1 MTPKDSVFGGGREER
16 RIVKESSHQGAT
28 TLQDLVMAQ
37 ALEIEALMN
46 VLERKGFINKT
57 AVLEE
62 MKRLQTLA
70 QKAK

>member
-1 MTPKDSVFGGGREER
+1 
-16 RIVKESSHQGAT
+16 
-28 TLQDLVMAQ
+28 MAQ

>member
-1 MTPKDSVFGGGREER
+1 MAGGIGGKGMAALE
-16 RIVKESSHQGAT
+16 
-28 TLQDLVMAQ
+28 DLVMAQ

-46 VLERKGFINKT
+46 ILERKGFISKS

-62 MKRLQTLA
+62 MKRLQALA